1 MPSSGGVADLVRVRS
16 ASATGALSSGAGSV
30 DGLRVVGHE
39 RKRVRLTKKTNV
51 KKRLGVDFG
60 EEPIPKRWRSGFLG
74 VRFPG
79 GLGDFCSSGVRF
91 SHVDEPKGI
100 G

>member
-1 MPSSGGVADLVRVRS
+1 MIRTWTVS
-16 ASATGALSSGAGSV
+16 APVGLSSGIGSV
-30 DGLRVVGHE
+30 AGLHGVGNNE

-51 KKRLGVDFG
+51 KKRLGVDSG
-60 EEPIPKRWRSGFLG
+60 EQPIPKRWKGGFLG

-79 GLGDFCSSGVRF
+79 GLGGILHSGVGFR
-91 SHVDEPKGI
+91 HVDEPKGI